1 MYSPLPP
8 TGHPVRIN
16 DAPVV
21 VHLLTSQVHAGFPSP
36 AEDLGAERLDLSKL
50 LQTQRQDV
58 YFMRIKGM
66 SLRDLGIFDQ
76 DMAVIHRGKRP
87 RDGDIVVVSVD
98 GEFTAKVL
106 ECRRNAMTL
115 KAANSEFP
123 DIVPQDGQTVEVWG
137 VVTAVVKQF
146 RS

>member
-1 MYSPLPP
+1 MYSSLPP
-8 TGHPVRIN
+8 TGHPVRIH

-21 VHLLTSQVHAGFPSP
+21 VRLLTTQVQAGFPSP
-36 AEDLGAERLDLSKL
+36 AEDLGAQRLDLSQL
-50 LQTQRQDV
+50 LQTNREDV

-76 DMAVIHRGKRP
+76 DMAVVHRGKRP

-106 ECRRNAMTL
+106 QRRASGMTL
-115 KAANSEFP
+115 KAANADFP
-123 DIVPQDGQTVEVWG
+123 DIVPQEGQTVEAWG

-146 RS
+146 RR